1 MQRSQ
6 GMYFTIWTPYK
17 STPESTQP
25 YRVEKLNAALRFL
38 RIPGASNSPINCGV
52 GPEPRLDKG

>member
-1 MQRSQ
+1 MC
-6 GMYFTIWTPYK
+6 FTIWTPYK